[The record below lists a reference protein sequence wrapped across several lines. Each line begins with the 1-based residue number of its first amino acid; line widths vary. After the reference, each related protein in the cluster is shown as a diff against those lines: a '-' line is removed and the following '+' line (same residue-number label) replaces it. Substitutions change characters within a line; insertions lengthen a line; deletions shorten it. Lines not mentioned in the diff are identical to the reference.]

1 MVTYESVIGLE
12 VHAELLTQAKIFC
25 PSSAHFGGAPNTHV
39 GPISLGL
46 PGTLPVL
53 NQAVLTMAIQA
64 GLATNCQ
71 IARRTKFDR
80 KHYFYPDLPKGYQI
94 TQYDQPIAEHGRVS
108 FELGGREHVVRLNR
122 IHMEEDAGKLVHAGA
137 DRLAGS
143 TYSLADYNRA
153 GVPLLEI
160 VSEPDLRSST
170 EARAYLEELRS
181 ILMAIGVCDGKME
194 EGSLR
199 CDANV
204 SIRPLGSEVLG
215 TRVELKNINS
225 FRYLTRAIDYEIA
238 RQEAMINAGETVVQ
252 ETRLWDEH
260 SGRTITMRSKEEA
273 HDYRYFPD
281 PDLVF
286 FQISEADIEETRARV
301 PELPAARRERY
312 IQDFGLAVAD
322 ARILVAEAVWA
333 DFFESTVAAGAPAVA
348 VSRWLLGDIA
358 AYLNDRHLELGQTAL
373 TPAKLADML
382 LLLERGTIS
391 GKIAKTL
398 LEPLLESDQ
407 TAEQLVAEQG
417 LTQISDTS
425 ALDGLIQQVLA
436 QNPNQVQQFL
446 AGKEKVMGFLVGQ
459 LMKVTQGR
467 ADPAQSQQL
476 LRQHLEQLR
485 G

>member
-1 MVTYESVIGLE
+1 MVTYEAVIGLE
-12 VHAELLTQAKIFC
+12 VHAELLTESKIFC

-53 NQAVLTMAIQA
+53 NQEVLTMAIRA
-64 GLATNCQ
+64 GLATQCE

-94 TQYDQPIAEHGRVS
+94 TQYDQPIAERGAVR
-108 FELGGREHVVRLNR
+108 FECAGREHVVRLNR

-143 TYSLADYNRA
+143 AYSLADYNRA

-160 VSEPDLRSST
+160 VSEPDLRSSA

-181 ILMAIGVCDGKME
+181 ILMAVGVCDGKMQ

-204 SIRPLGSEVLG
+204 SIRPVGSETLG

-225 FRYLTRAIDYEIA
+225 FRFLTRAIDYEIA
-238 RQEAMINAGETVVQ
+238 RQEAQLRAGETIIQ
-252 ETRLWDEH
+252 ETRLWDEN
-260 SGRTITMRSKEEA
+260 SGRTLSMRSKEEA

-286 FQISEADIEETRARV
+286 LHVTEAQIEAVRESL

-312 IQDFGLAVAD
+312 MQAFGLAAAD
-322 ARILVAEAVWA
+322 AKILVAEPDWA
-333 DFFESTVAAGAPAVA
+333 NFFEATHAAGAPAVA
-348 VSRWLLGDIA
+348 VTRWLLGDIA
-358 AYLNDRHLELGQTAL
+358 AYLNEHNLELSATAL
-373 TPAKLADML
+373 TPHKLAEML
-382 LLLERGTIS
+382 LLIEKGTIS

-398 LEPLLESDQ
+398 LEPLLTSDK
-407 TAEQLVAEQG
+407 TAEQLVAERG

-425 ALDGLIQQVLA
+425 ALDSLIQQVLA
-436 QNPNQVQQFL
+436 DNPQQVQQFL
-446 AGKEKVMGFLVGQ
+446 AGKEKVLGFLVGQ
-459 LMKVTQGR
+459 LMKATQGR
-467 ADPAQSQQL
+467 AEPAQSQQMV
-476 LRQHLEQLR
+476 RQHLEQLR